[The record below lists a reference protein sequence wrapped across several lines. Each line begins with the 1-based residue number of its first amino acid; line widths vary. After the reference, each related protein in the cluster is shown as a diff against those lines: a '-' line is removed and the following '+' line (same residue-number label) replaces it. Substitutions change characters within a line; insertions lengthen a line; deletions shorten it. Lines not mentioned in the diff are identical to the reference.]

1 MAADKTGPVAT
12 LVAARRATPLRTA
25 APARE
30 PVLRSFRRHETLM
43 RLRRSFSAVVGF
55 ALLLLVVGAALGA
68 PLLAPN
74 GYTQQELGNRNRP
87 PAWLPSGSLEHP
99 LGTDPLGRDIW
110 SRIVWAA
117 QISLGIAAVSVLI
130 AMSVGVLL
138 GLVAGY
144 YGGALDTVVMRIADV
159 QLSFPY
165 ILLAIAVMA
174 LLKPSLLN
182 LVLVLA
188 LPGWMVY
195 ARTVRASVL
204 SYKRREFVEAARAI
218 GASDWRVILRHLA
231 PNVLAPVIVLSS
243 FQVAQ
248 VIIAEASLSFLGVGV
263 QPPMPS
269 WGTMLNQGREYLSS
283 AWWLG
288 TFPGLAIIIAVL
300 GTNLFGDGLRDAL
313 DPRLKL

>member
-1 MAADKTGPVAT
+1 MLTE
-12 LVAARRATPLRTA
+12 RAQPLRA
-25 APARE
+25 AQPIRVPGLAA
-30 PVLRSFRRHETLM
+30 LRQNETLG
-43 RLRRSFSAVVGF
+43 RLRRSFSAMVGLG
-55 ALLLLVVGAALGA
+55 LLLLVIGVALGA
-68 PLLAPN
+68 PLLAPH
-74 GYTQQELGNRNRP
+74 GYAQQDLSQAMRP
-87 PAWLPSGSLEHP
+87 PAWMPSGSAAHP

-117 QISLGIAAVSVLI
+117 DVSLGIAVVSVVI
-130 AMSVGVLL
+130 AMTIGVAL
-138 GLVAGY
+138 GLLAGY
-144 YGGALDTVVMRIADV
+144 HGGLLDIVVMRVADV
-159 QLSFPY
+159 QLAFPY

-174 LLKPSLLN
+174 LLQPSLTN

-195 ARTVRASVL
+195 ARTVRGSVL
-204 SYKRREFVEAARAI
+204 SLKQHEFVDAARAL
-218 GASDWRVILRHLA
+218 GASDMRVIFRHLA

-248 VIIAEASLSFLGVGV
+248 IIIAEASLSFLGVGV

-288 TFPGLAIIIAVL
+288 TFPGIAIIIAVL

-313 DPRLKL
+313 DPRLKI

>member
-1 MAADKTGPVAT
+1 
-12 LVAARRATPLRTA
+12 
-25 APARE
+25 
-30 PVLRSFRRHETLM
+30 M
-43 RLRRSFSAVVGF
+43 RLRRSFSAMVGLV
-55 ALLLLVVGAALGA
+55 LLLLVVGAALGA
-68 PLLAPN
+68 PLIAPQ
-74 GYTQQELGNRNRP
+74 GYTQQDLGDRLRP
-87 PAWLPSGSLEHP
+87 PAWLDSGSLDHP

-117 QISLGIAAVSVLI
+117 QVSLGIAGVSVLI

-138 GLVAGY
+138 GLLAGY
-144 YGGALDTVVMRIADV
+144 YEGPLEAVVMRVADV

-204 SYKRREFVEAARAI
+204 GLKRREFVEAARAI
-218 GASDWRVILRHLA
+218 GASDWQLIVRHLA

-243 FQVAQ
+243 FQLAQ

-288 TFPGLAIIIAVL
+288 TFPGLAIIIAVV

-313 DPRLKL
+313 DPHLKL

>member
-1 MAADKTGPVAT
+1 MLTE
-12 LVAARRATPLRTA
+12 RAQPLRA
-25 APARE
+25 AQPIRVPGLAA
-30 PVLRSFRRHETLM
+30 LRQNETLG
-43 RLRRSFSAVVGF
+43 RLRRSFSAMLGLG
-55 ALLLLVVGAALGA
+55 LLLLVIGVALGA
-68 PLLAPN
+68 PLLAPH
-74 GYTQQELGNRNRP
+74 GYAQQDLSQAMRP
-87 PAWLPSGSLEHP
+87 PAWMPSGSAAHP

-117 QISLGIAAVSVLI
+117 DVSLGIAVVSVVI
-130 AMSVGVLL
+130 AMTIGVAL
-138 GLVAGY
+138 GLLAGFH
-144 YGGALDTVVMRIADV
+144 GGLLDIVVMRVADV
-159 QLSFPY
+159 QLAFPY

-174 LLKPSLLN
+174 LLQPSLTN

-195 ARTVRASVL
+195 ARTVRGSVL
-204 SYKRREFVEAARAI
+204 SLKEHEFVDAARAL
-218 GASDWRVILRHLA
+218 GASDMRVIFRHLA

-248 VIIAEASLSFLGVGV
+248 IIIAEASLSFLGVGV

-288 TFPGLAIIIAVL
+288 TFPGIAIIIAVL

-313 DPRLKL
+313 DPRLKI

>member
-1 MAADKTGPVAT
+1 MLTE
-12 LVAARRATPLRTA
+12 RAQPLRA
-25 APARE
+25 AQPIRVPRLAA
-30 PVLRSFRRHETLM
+30 LRQNETLG
-43 RLRRSFSAVVGF
+43 RLRRSFSAMVGL
-55 ALLLLVVGAALGA
+55 ALLLLVIGVALGA
-68 PLLAPN
+68 PFLAPH
-74 GYTQQELGNRNRP
+74 GYAQQDLSQAMRP
-87 PAWLPSGSLEHP
+87 PAWMPSGSAAHL

-117 QISLGIAAVSVLI
+117 DVSLGIAVVSVVI
-130 AMSVGVLL
+130 AMTIGVAL
-138 GLVAGY
+138 GLLAGFH
-144 YGGALDTVVMRIADV
+144 GGLLDIVVMRAADV
-159 QLSFPY
+159 QLAFPY

-174 LLKPSLLN
+174 LLQPSLTN

-195 ARTVRASVL
+195 ARTVRGSVL
-204 SYKRREFVEAARAI
+204 SLKEHEFVDAARAL
-218 GASDWRVILRHLA
+218 GASDMRVIFRHLA

-248 VIIAEASLSFLGVGV
+248 IIIAEASLSFLGVGV

-288 TFPGLAIIIAVL
+288 TFPGIAIIIAVL

-313 DPRLKL
+313 DPRLKI

>member
-1 MAADKTGPVAT
+1 MLTE
-12 LVAARRATPLRTA
+12 RAQPLRA
-25 APARE
+25 AQPIRVPGLAA
-30 PVLRSFRRHETLM
+30 LRQNETLG
-43 RLRRSFSAVVGF
+43 RLRRSFSAMVGLG
-55 ALLLLVVGAALGA
+55 LLLLVIGVALGA
-68 PLLAPN
+68 PLLAPH
-74 GYTQQELGNRNRP
+74 GYAQQDLSQAMRP
-87 PAWLPSGSLEHP
+87 PAWMPSGSAAHP
-99 LGTDPLGRDIW
+99 LGIDPLGRDIW

-117 QISLGIAAVSVLI
+117 DVSLGIAVVSVVI
-130 AMSVGVLL
+130 AMTIGVAL
-138 GLVAGY
+138 GLLAGY
-144 YGGALDTVVMRIADV
+144 HGGLLDIVVMRVADV
-159 QLSFPY
+159 QLAFPY

-174 LLKPSLLN
+174 LLQPSLTN

-195 ARTVRASVL
+195 ARTVRGSVL
-204 SYKRREFVEAARAI
+204 SLKQHEFVDAARAL
-218 GASDWRVILRHLA
+218 GASDMRVIFRHLA

-248 VIIAEASLSFLGVGV
+248 IIIAEASLSFLGVGV

-288 TFPGLAIIIAVL
+288 TFPGIAIIIAVL

-313 DPRLKL
+313 DPRLKI